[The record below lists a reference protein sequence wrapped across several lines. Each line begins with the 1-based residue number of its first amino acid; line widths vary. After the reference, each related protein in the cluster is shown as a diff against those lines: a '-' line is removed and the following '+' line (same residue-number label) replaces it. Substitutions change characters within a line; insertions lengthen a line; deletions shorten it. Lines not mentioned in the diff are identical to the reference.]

1 MKINNFLDATYLKTA
16 INAGMSEKE
25 NLKIVLSLTNEAI
38 KYNYKL
44 LMIRAN
50 YITIVRKKLRQAKSI
65 TLIGTVIGFPEGIIS
80 VSEKLEEAQKGID
93 LGVDELD
100 FVINYKEFKKGNF
113 VLIEEEVIKCTK
125 LCLENHKV
133 IKWIIETA
141 ALSNQEI
148 VVISQRI
155 KEIVLKNFN
164 LEESL
169 SVFVK
174 SSTGF
179 FKTQKNISNG
189 ATLEHMKLIIANVK
203 PLKVKAAGGVRGFQD
218 AQKMIELGVDRIGT
232 SSAKEIIENEIN
244 LNKNNLY

>member
-16 INAGMSEKE
+16 INAGISEKE

-125 LCLENHKV
+125 LCLENQ
-133 IKWIIETA
+133 A
-141 ALSNQEI
+141 
-148 VVISQRI
+148 
-155 KEIVLKNFN
+155 
-164 LEESL
+164 
-169 SVFVK
+169 SVFAGICNIYAPYYRQMHIYGYTDTLNGYPAFHLAYNDVLEA
-174 SSTGF
+174 
-179 FKTQKNISNG
+179 FKYFITHINNENKFIGVYNWSG
-189 ATLEHMKLIIANVK
+189 ELEITSIVPYNLDFV
-203 PLKVKAAGGVRGFQD
+203 LLFQ
-218 AQKMIELGVDRIGT
+218 
-232 SSAKEIIENEIN
+232 
-244 LNKNNLY
+244 LYPPKRPRLSLLTPEPIFN